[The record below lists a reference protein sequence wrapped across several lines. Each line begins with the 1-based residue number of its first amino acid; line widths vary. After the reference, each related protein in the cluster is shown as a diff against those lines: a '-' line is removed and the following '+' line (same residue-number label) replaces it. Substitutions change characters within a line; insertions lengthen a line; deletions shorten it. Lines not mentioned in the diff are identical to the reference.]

1 MKYVR
6 LICGAAAAIVLC
18 ELGARAFFGEIR
30 TNRILTTRQYV
41 EGMSTAHYVRDD
53 PQKDYNWRLTGNA
66 PIEGAPEVLIVGDS
80 YVIAQQVGDDATM
93 GALIERRSR
102 AEGMPINVR
111 QYGIPGGSAAAY
123 AAAARMLL
131 ARWNPEWVIVVLPT
145 NDLTDQALDLGSWR
159 MRLGSGDSVGM
170 YQVLQPPLRRPTVA
184 YRIFNRVK
192 RRSTLV
198 DLLAFRWNQ
207 LHRPQRSPH
216 PRGIDESERVAK
228 VPQASVSLL
237 ARAYG
242 DRLLILHLP
251 EISRSNSRR
260 ITPAEVR
267 LEAACLEAGI
277 PYVSARE
284 VLIRARDRFVLSR
297 GFWNTTPGDGHLN
310 ETGHRLVA
318 GALWQLLEK
327 ARHRVQMRKST

>member
-1 MKYVR
+1 
-6 LICGAAAAIVLC
+6 
-18 ELGARAFFGEIR
+18 
-30 TNRILTTRQYV
+30 
-41 EGMSTAHYVRDD
+41 
-53 PQKDYNWRLTGNA
+53 
-66 PIEGAPEVLIVGDS
+66 
-80 YVIAQQVGDDATM
+80 
-93 GALIERRSR
+93 
-102 AEGMPINVR
+102 
-111 QYGIPGGSAAAY
+111 
-123 AAAARMLL
+123 MLL

-192 RRSTLV
+192 RRSTLL
-198 DLLAFRWNQ
+198 DLLALRWNQ
-207 LHRPQRSPH
+207 LHRPQRPQH
-216 PRGIDESERVAK
+216 PGGIDESERVAK

-237 ARAYG
+237 AQAYG

-277 PYVSARE
+277 PYVSARD

-327 ARHRVQMRKST
+327 ARHGVQMRKST

>member
-1 MKYVR
+1 MIR
-6 LICGAAAAIVLC
+6 WLGLICGASAALILC
-18 ELGARAFFGEIR
+18 EFGVRPFFGEVHTPRMI
-30 TNRILTTRQYV
+30 TVRQYE
-41 EGMSTAHYVRDD
+41 EGMATAHYVRND
-53 PQKDYNWRLTGNA
+53 PQDYNWRLTGNA
-66 PIEGAPEVLIVGDS
+66 AIEGAPEVLIVGDS
-80 YVIAQQVGDDATM
+80 YVLARQVSDDATM

-102 AEGMPINVR
+102 AEGRPINVR
-111 QYGIPGGSAAAY
+111 QYGIPGGSAAGY
-123 AAAARMLL
+123 AAAARALL
-131 ARWNPEWVIVVLPT
+131 ARWNPAWVIVVLPS
-145 NDLTDQALDLGSWR
+145 NDLTEQAFDLGSWR
-159 MRLGSGDSVGM
+159 MRLGSGDSVEM

-192 RRSTLV
+192 RHSTLL
-198 DLLAFRWNQ
+198 DLLALRWNQ
-207 LHRPQRSPH
+207 LHRPQRPQH
-216 PRGIDESERVAK
+216 PGGIDESERVAK

-237 ARAYG
+237 AQAYG

-327 ARHRVQMRKST
+327 ARHGVQMRKST